1 MITTYI
7 FLSESFSPQILS
19 HYPLSNTYDVS
30 ALEGILKVVNFF
42 PNCHSL
48 NPNIL
53 LGQLTH
59 IIIMK
64 RASAS

>member
-19 HYPLSNTYDVS
+19 HYTISNNYDVS
-30 ALEGILKVVNFF
+30 ALERILEVVHFS
-42 PNCHSL
+42 PTCHTL
-48 NPNIL
+48 NPHIL

-59 IIIMK
+59 IITMK
-64 RASAS
+64 